1 MGEFFVS
8 VQAIPLEVYRMFLC
22 GVAFSQVIK
31 GSGIQG

>member
-8 VQAIPLEVYRMFLC
+8 VQVIPLEVYRMFLC
-22 GVAFSQVIK
+22 SIAFSQVMK